1 MRKVWIGKRVR
12 RVGKGWGR
20 VGKGFVGRV
29 GKTDLESGKPN
40 WTGVGKF
47 RPGSSREIVLAE
59 SVIHPARVVVRSI
72 DVRSSAF
79 DLHIIC
85 KYVNSTLQP

>member
-1 MRKVWIGKRVR
+1 M
-12 RVGKGWGR
+12 
-20 VGKGFVGRV
+20 GRV

-47 RPGSSREIVLAE
+47 RLGSSREIVPAE

-72 DVRSSAF
+72 DVRSAVF
-79 DLHIIC
+79 DLHIFA
-85 KYVNSTLQP
+85 NTLTQLFNPDMSNDNLCQPM